1 MGEACSDVTI
11 ALLQGALGSVSAVCN
26 GVSPIMYSVLLTAA
40 QSTRF
45 PGAPYALGGAV
56 VLALGR
62 QRLAKT
68 MKFCNPIDKVFG
80 LCVRFE
86 YWAKEL

>member
-1 MGEACSDVTI
+1 MGKAYSDVFM
-11 ALLQGALGSVSAVCN
+11 ALLQGALGSVSAICN

-68 MKFCNPIDKVFG
+68 MHFSDLLQQKLTI
-80 LCVRFE
+80 RFDDR
-86 YWAKEL
+86 AKGME